1 MDHNVKLELAKAYLR
16 ERGKYILEQDKDDKT
31 RFIPSLAI
39 ETNVEQTMR
48 EYKYAVER
56 KDSEKANSQVVRL
69 SDRKFRSQ
77 KWSSVSFG
85 VREKTIIYF

>member
-16 ERGKYILEQDKDDKT
+16 ERGKYILEQDKDDKA

-39 ETNVEQTMR
+39 ETNVGQTMR
-48 EYKYAVER
+48 EYKYAIEKR
-56 KDSEKANSQVVRL
+56 ESEKTNTSVVRL

-77 KWSSVSFG
+77 K
-85 VREKTIIYF
+85 

>member
-77 KWSSVSFG
+77 KWSATG
-85 VREKTIIYF
+85 IRNK